1 MAQKR
6 SFFERLTGSV
16 RIDEDEEDGYESREL
31 PRSMSIQRSR
41 DTSPEPA
48 EWAEE
53 TEGEL
58 TVDMYQT
65 PDSVVVKTM
74 TAGVKPDD
82 LDISISRDSITIKGR
97 RETAREVN
105 EEDYF
110 HRELYWGTFSR
121 TLMLPAEVDVENSQA
136 VEKHGLVIITMPKI
150 NKERQTKLRVKSN

>member
-1 MAQKR
+1 MSKR

-16 RIDEDEEDGYESREL
+16 RLEDTAEESV
-31 PRSMSIQRSR
+31 PKSITRGNSLGAM
-41 DTSPEPA
+41 E

-65 PDSVVVKTM
+65 PENIVVKTM
-74 TAGVKPDD
+74 AAGVKPED
-82 LDISISRDSITIKGR
+82 LDISITRDSITVKGSR
-97 RETAREVN
+97 GESREVN

-110 HRELYWGTFSR
+110 HKELYWGTFSR
-121 TLMLPAEVDVENSQA
+121 TLTLPAEVDVENAQA
-136 VEKHGLVIITMPKI
+136 VEKHGLVIITLPKI